1 MIIDMCIIH
10 GRSIRGPCLDLE
22 AMQVEKS
29 LRALEKL
36 QFEKGQELFKE
47 RKREKDLI
55 SEISGGQAQSRNLVN
70 KIQQLDEQV
79 RWRHSCDAQHC
90 PRATTHRWLCACTLV
105 LRL

>member
-10 GRSIRGPCLDLE
+10 GRSICGPCLDLE

-79 RWRHSCDAQHC
+79 RWQHSCDA
-90 PRATTHRWLCACTLV
+90 
-105 LRL
+105 